1 MKISRLVQLGS
12 VLVATGC
19 ASAPAIHYFTL
30 DMTPSGRVPDTV
42 AVRVANLQTSDALSR
57 PGILIAASAT
67 RVEYYATQRWAGSV
81 GELVTQKLNA
91 ELDRGSDHASPYLM
105 TGTVLALEQVDTD
118 NGAEARVRL
127 AVEIREPS
135 ARAFEP
141 PLVEGVYEATRKA
154 ALTTPDAVVI
164 ALSRALE
171 DVAVEIAK
179 DLHGGS
185 RGSESGDLGT
195 TGR

>member
-1 MKISRLVQLGS
+1 MKIHHLVQLGF

-30 DMTPSGRVPDTV
+30 DMTPSGRVPGTV
-42 AVRVANLQTSDALSR
+42 AVRVSNMQTSDALSR

-67 RVEYYATQRWAGSV
+67 RVEYYATQRWAGGV

-91 ELDRGSDHASPYLM
+91 ELDSGSDQATPYLM

-118 NGAEARVRL
+118 DGAEARVRL
-127 AVEIREPS
+127 AVEVREPA
-135 ARAFEP
+135 AREFDP
-141 PLVEGVYEATRKA
+141 PLVERMYEATRKA
-154 ALTTPDAVVI
+154 TRATPDAVVI

-171 DVAVEIAK
+171 DVAIKIAK
-179 DLHGGS
+179 DLEGYSRAPGS
-185 RGSESGDLGT
+185 ADLGT
-195 TGR
+195 TER

>member
-1 MKISRLVQLGS
+1 MKIHRLVQLGCA
-12 VLVATGC
+12 LIATGC

-42 AVRVANLQTSDALSR
+42 AVTVANLQTSDALSR
-57 PGILIAASAT
+57 PGIKIAASAT

-91 ELDRGSDHASPYLM
+91 ELDRGSNHTIPYLM

-118 NGAEARVRL
+118 DGAEARVRL
-127 AVEIREPS
+127 AVEIREPTT
-135 ARAFEP
+135 REFEP
-141 PLVEGVYEATRKA
+141 PLVERTYEATRKA
-154 ALTTPDAVVI
+154 TRATPDAVVI

-171 DVAVEIAK
+171 DIAVEIAK
-179 DLHGGS
+179 DLDGHS
-185 RGSESGDLGT
+185 RAPESADLGT
-195 TGR
+195 AEP

>member
-1 MKISRLVQLGS
+1 MKIHRLVQLGF

-30 DMTPSGRVPDTV
+30 DMTPSGRVPGTV
-42 AVRVANLQTSDALSR
+42 AVRVSNMQTSDALSR

-67 RVEYYATQRWAGSV
+67 RVEYYATQRWAGAI

-91 ELDRGSDHASPYLM
+91 ELDRGSDNAPTYRL

-118 NGAEARVRL
+118 DGAEARVRL
-127 AVEIREPS
+127 SVEIRDPT
-135 ARAFEP
+135 AREFEP
-141 PLVEGVYEATRKA
+141 PLVERTHEATRKA
-154 ALTTPDAVVI
+154 TRATPDAVVV

-179 DLHGGS
+179 DLEGRS
-185 RGSESGDLGT
+185 RASELPSQAST
-195 TGR
+195 AE